1 MPEAVAVTVTAAV
14 AVVAVV
20 MPERGETDETS
31 DTYEKSK
38 HVRFSFPNSLSPP
51 CKVSSRA
58 IVKKCKGLPGDSSR
72 RSR

>member
-1 MPEAVAVTVTAAV
+1 MTEAVAVAVTVTAAVAV

-31 DTYEKSK
+31 NSYEKSK
-38 HVRFSFPNSLSPP
+38 HVRFSLPNSLSPP

-58 IVKKCKGLPGDSSR
+58 IVKKCKGPSR
-72 RSR
+72 PSR